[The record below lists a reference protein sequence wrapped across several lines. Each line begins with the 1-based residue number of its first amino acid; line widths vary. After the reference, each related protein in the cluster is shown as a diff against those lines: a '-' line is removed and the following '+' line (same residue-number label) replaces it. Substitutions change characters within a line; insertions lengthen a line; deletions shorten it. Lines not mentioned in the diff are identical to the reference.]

1 MAGESVGSPSGGASA
16 RCVIGEH
23 VPISG
28 TAGNGI
34 EWFVG
39 SAIVSRPNGEEPPS
53 SSGLG
58 HLPFTQATRVRIPL
72 GVLQGFTEV
81 PWCSLECTPPCQGG
95 GREFK
100 SRRDRYTLTS
110 PGVQVPDVVG

>member
-1 MAGESVGSPSGGASA
+1 MSTRVYGYRRIERGSA
-16 RCVIGEH
+16 
-23 VPISG
+23 
-28 TAGNGI
+28 
-34 EWFVG
+34 
-39 SAIVSRPNGEEPPS
+39 SAIVCCPNGDEPPS

-72 GVLQGFTEV
+72 GVLVRNTEV

-100 SRRDRYTLTS
+100 SRRDRYRLTP
-110 PGVQVPDVVG
+110 PGVRHRPWSGSSVGRATA